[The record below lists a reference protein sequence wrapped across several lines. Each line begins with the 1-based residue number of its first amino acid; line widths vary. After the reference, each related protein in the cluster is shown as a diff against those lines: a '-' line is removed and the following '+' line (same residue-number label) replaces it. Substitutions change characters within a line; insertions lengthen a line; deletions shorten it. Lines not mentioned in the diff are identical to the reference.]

1 MNGSR
6 FARIA
11 EIWILN
17 SVSRG
22 DENPKKGRKYS
33 RKYHSLPSVERIF
46 LILSSPSSNY
56 PNIRAAEMEK
66 KGKHIIA
73 VTVWQRISSFNHARR
88 STFVPV
94 ATQPVAKYPP
104 TKDSRRGDSPSPP
117 AKPRAKGSKG
127 REYHPWTAFRFFSF
141 DTADSRFRPSWANH
155 HLAPQMRFSNSVNR
169 RIWFIGHHLLF
180 LLILVQ
186 STRSWRVLLP
196 LCFLGKVKPLIDIDI
211 LERMKRLGLVDNLS
225 NNVSTISSCFDEV
238 FVEKKILL
246 RFSRERKSNRN
257 SERVKIFTW
266 NIIFYLVLI
275 GWS

>member
-6 FARIA
+6 FARIG

-94 ATQPVAKYPP
+94 ATQPVAKYPHQ
-104 TKDSRRGDSPSPP
+104 RFEE
-117 AKPRAKGSKG
+117 G
-127 REYHPWTAFRFFSF
+127 RFSF
-141 DTADSRFRPSWANH
+141 PSCETASKRVEGERIPSLNSFPLFFLRYCRLSFPAFVGQPPPRPTDA
-155 HLAPQMRFSNSVNR
+155 
-169 RIWFIGHHLLF
+169 F
-180 LLILVQ
+180 LQ
-186 STRSWRVLLP
+186 
-196 LCFLGKVKPLIDIDI
+196 FG
-211 LERMKRLGLVDNLS
+211 
-225 NNVSTISSCFDEV
+225 
-238 FVEKKILL
+238 
-246 RFSRERKSNRN
+246 
-257 SERVKIFTW
+257 
-266 NIIFYLVLI
+266 
-275 GWS
+275 

>member
-6 FARIA
+6 FARIG

-196 LCFLGKVKPLIDIDI
+196 LCFLGESQTIDWYWYLGTNEKV
-211 LERMKRLGLVDNLS
+211 G
-225 NNVSTISSCFDEV
+225 F
-238 FVEKKILL
+238 
-246 RFSRERKSNRN
+246 
-257 SERVKIFTW
+257 
-266 NIIFYLVLI
+266 
-275 GWS
+275 GWSKFIQKCVHNFELLWRGVCWKKNFATFFQRKKVES